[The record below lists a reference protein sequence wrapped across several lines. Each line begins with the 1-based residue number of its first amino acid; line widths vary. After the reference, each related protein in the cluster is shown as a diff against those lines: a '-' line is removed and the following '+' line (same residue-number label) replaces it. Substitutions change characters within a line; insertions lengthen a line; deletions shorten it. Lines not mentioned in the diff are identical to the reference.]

1 MIVLVSRST
10 SALVARAVLSLCA
23 LALPLASSGCTDVAC
38 FEWTEAEGTCPMQG
52 EAGVFFQDQFC
63 GGSDIDTVD
72 SDGEFDDGACC
83 YAVTKRDVDEFDPIF
98 CEGPSVGVSVGVGPS
113 AVSASSGGVGGF
125 GGGGVGGSA
134 GGAGGA
140 GGEGGSG
147 GAGGSS
153 SCIGCNEAISG
164 GDPALLC
171 SESIALYES
180 YMMCL
185 CSGACSMQCDD
196 LCSGGAKS
204 MECSDCESDA
214 VNGCGNELSACA
226 GDI

>member
-1 MIVLVSRST
+1 MKDGSDAIADWPILN
-10 SALVARAVLSLCA
+10 A
-23 LALPLASSGCTDVAC
+23 LANTA
-38 FEWTEAEGTCPMQG
+38 
-52 EAGVFFQDQFC
+52 
-63 GGSDIDTVD
+63 
-72 SDGEFDDGACC
+72 
-83 YAVTKRDVDEFDPIF
+83 
-98 CEGPSVGVSVGVGPS
+98 
-113 AVSASSGGVGGF
+113 
-125 GGGGVGGSA
+125 
-134 GGAGGA
+134 
-140 GGEGGSG
+140 
-147 GAGGSS
+147 GSS

-164 GDPALLC
+164 GDPAFLC

-196 LCSGGAKS
+196 LCNGGAKS